1 MKGSVAGDLRIPNR
15 RAVRALSGA
24 FMGRTID
31 PSGARLEQF
40 LAPVVGGLQV
50 ARSWGEEG
58 LWDLQK
64 PRALNRLLVP

>member
-1 MKGSVAGDLRIPNR
+1 
-15 RAVRALSGA
+15 
-24 FMGRTID
+24 MGRTID
-31 PSGARLEQF
+31 PSGARLKQF

-64 PRALNRLLVP
+64 PRGLNRLLVP